1 MRGNRLGVGLL
12 WAGLAGLGA
21 ASAASAAPA
30 PCAEITA
37 ACESAGFTPGDA
49 RGGNGLKLDC
59 VDPIMQG
66 TPQPRRARLPLPAVD
81 PQVVAACKA
90 GDPKFGAAKSAAAP
104 AVAAPTVAAP
114 SAPVVP
120 AAPTV
125 PTMVPP
131 LPPGAKRPNIVFVLT
146 DDLAWNLVQYMPH
159 VLQMQKDGVTFANYF
174 VTDSL
179 CCPSRSS
186 IFTGRYPHDT
196 GVFTNG
202 HDDGGYLVFRNRGNE
217 QVTFAKAL
225 AAAGYRTAMLGK
237 YLNGYEPR
245 QHPPAPGWTSWAV
258 AGAAYREFKYALNED
273 GKVVRFGDSPGDYL
287 TDVLSGIAT
296 RFVKQAAG
304 APFLI
309 EIATFAPHAP
319 YIPAPRDA
327 DALPGLAAP
336 RTPAFDVAPDTSM
349 PDWVRKLPALT
360 GADKAAI
367 DKAYRM
373 RAQSVLAVDAMIG
386 QLQAAVAA
394 SGQAQNTYFVFSSD
408 NGLHMGEHRM
418 MPGKMTPYDMD
429 IHVPLIVTGPGIPAG
444 RRVEEVTENVDL
456 CPTFAELGFAAA
468 PATVDGRSL
477 VPLLRGESVAEWRS
491 VALIEHHGPHRDPR
505 DPDAPGARS
514 GNPVGYEAIRGRT
527 SVYVEY
533 NDGLKEYH
541 DLAADPYELRNTF
554 AALPAAE
561 KAALHAILAATKECH
576 DARSCWSAQRP
587 APVVTQ
593 K

>member
-90 GDPKFGAAKSAAAP
+90 GDPRFGAAKSAAAP

-296 RFVKQAAG
+296 RFIKQAAG

-418 MPGKMTPYDMD
+418 MPGKMTRLRHGHPRAAHRHRAGD
-429 IHVPLIVTGPGIPAG
+429 PGGAPGGGGHGERRSLPDLRRAG
-444 RRVEEVTENVDL
+444 IRRGARHRGR
-456 CPTFAELGFAAA
+456 PQPGAAA
-468 PATVDGRSL
+468 ARRERGGMALGGADRASWPTSRSARSRRARRPQRQSRGLRGDPRADVGLCGIQRRSQGISRSRRRSL
-477 VPLLRGESVAEWRS
+477 
-491 VALIEHHGPHRDPR
+491 
-505 DPDAPGARS
+505 
-514 GNPVGYEAIRGRT
+514 
-527 SVYVEY
+527 
-533 NDGLKEYH
+533 
-541 DLAADPYELRNTF
+541 
-554 AALPAAE
+554 
-561 KAALHAILAATKECH
+561 
-576 DARSCWSAQRP
+576 
-587 APVVTQ
+587 
-593 K
+593 